1 MDIAIVGRG
10 CVLPGALTPDQY
22 WDNLVAGRQSLSTVP
37 RGRWG
42 LGPQWAMATDTET
55 VDRSYSD
62 VGGYVHG
69 FESVFDPSGFAI
81 GADSVLTLDPLFQ
94 WVLHAGREALRESG
108 RGTAPPRSGL
118 VLGNLCMPPDGMAGF
133 AEHVLLDSVPALRG
147 ERTRPDA
154 RNRFSAGLPAHIAA
168 KALGL
173 DAGSFALDA
182 ACASSLYAIK
192 LACDRLLDGSADLML
207 AGAVNRADQLIL
219 QVNFAAL
226 SATSRTGQ
234 SRPFHRDSDGLVLG
248 EGAGMVA
255 LMRLADAVRQDVPI
269 FGVVRGV
276 GLSNDGRTGGLLV
289 PAQDGQE
296 RAMRQAYEVAGLA
309 PETVSLVE
317 CHATG
322 TPVGDSIEVRSLATV
337 FAENPDL
344 PIGSAKSNLGHVL
357 APAGIAGL
365 LKVVGGMRAGVRP
378 PTVGAERPITALD
391 GTPIRLVTEAE
402 EWTGPL
408 RAGVSAFGF
417 GGNNA
422 HLVVDGW
429 VENVGAVA
437 PPVPPRRDEPVAIVA
452 IGAKVAD
459 GADAE
464 DFRRDVLTGHR
475 RRTSRAEIDLT
486 LAGLRFPPRDLERAY
501 PQQLVVLETA
511 REAVR
516 DVTLPRERTLVLVGM
531 GTDLTGTRY
540 GARLRVPQWM
550 EDAGADTTEID
561 AFREAFAG
569 PYTAAVSVGAMPNLV
584 ANRINAQLDL
594 AGPGYTVSAEE
605 ASGIVAL
612 DIAARALRVGEADA
626 AIVGAVDLSGDPVH
640 QAALR
645 ELGRE
650 TTPGDAAV
658 VLVLKRLS
666 DAERDGDRVIAL
678 LDESDTE
685 PADLVVGDSGLS
697 TVDFFGEAHAA
708 VGLVGIAV
716 AATALRHGALPRA
729 GAPATPAVV
738 RTAEVVVDPL
748 EADRRRVR
756 LRSFGT
762 PEPWTA
768 EDGPSLEVYSGRD
781 RAEVLAALEAG
792 RRSDD
797 GPARLAVVVEGER
810 GKAIERARRW
820 LTDTGVKPAGVAYR
834 DEPLTGEVAFVFT
847 NGAAVYP
854 SMGRELWL
862 AFPDAVAS
870 ASERFG
876 SPLSLSDG
884 QPASVIED
892 IVDLGKFSMLHKEIT
907 DSLGLR
913 PSAVIGYSAGE
924 PVGLTVMGVWPD
936 ITKWNNDFR
945 ENELLND
952 LTGDC
957 RVLREQWR
965 RAGIE
970 EDRWASHLVNGP
982 AAEVRAVLADHPG
995 VHVMAENAPDV
1006 CVVGGPEQA
1015 CAKLLARTGLPAI
1028 KIGYHFA
1035 AHVPEL
1041 ESVRAEW
1048 RDFATQPAREIP
1060 GVRFYSG
1067 ATTESYTAT
1076 SARAAEAVS
1085 AQGVSTVRFADVVER
1100 AWADGVR
1107 VFVELGPQGLCTS
1120 WIRRT
1125 LGDREHL
1132 AVALD
1137 APDGRGLRQFGFAL
1151 AELVAAGVPVRAAE
1165 FFDRLRRPRAVPGK
1179 TVRFPVLWNE
1189 VRLPEL
1195 RSAPVSAPTSAP
1207 VPAPVSAPALTP
1219 GLVNLV
1225 MAQRERLAA
1234 AHAAVLAQHTET
1246 HRRFLDLQTRTT
1258 IALMGQPVVEA
1269 GKKLVF
1275 DRSDLL
1281 LLGAGP
1287 VSRVFGPRF
1296 AVQDNHRRHI
1306 RLPQPPMLLFD
1317 RVLEM
1322 DAEPA
1327 SMGTGVIRTETDVH
1341 PDSWYLD
1348 HTGYLPPGLMVE
1360 TGQGTLVLMS
1370 WLGADLGHPG
1380 DRNYRLLDAELT
1392 YLGSPARAGEVI
1404 SCEVN
1409 VDGHSEYDGLIIF
1422 ACRYDYWV
1430 GEELRVTVR
1439 SRSGLFTDEAL
1450 ASSPGVPWNPSDHV
1464 PAAGAPLDIPV
1475 NACAPRKFGPQ
1486 EMLAFANGRAAD
1498 CFGQPEMRSH
1508 TSSPRLGGERT
1519 WLLHEVTEFDPAGGP
1534 WGRGYLRVETPV
1546 ADDAWFFDGHFRD
1559 DPCMPGNLIVD
1570 GGFQAMAFYLA
1581 ALGFTVD
1588 RDGWRFEPVQRET
1601 YDWRCG
1607 KQITPANE
1615 RLVYE
1620 LFVAEVRGGDEPTLI
1635 ADIVCAVD
1643 GVNAFHGSRFGLT
1656 LRRGDAG

>member
-1 MDIAIVGRG
+1 MTREGNSSVDIAIVGRG
-10 CVLPGALTPDQY
+10 CVLPGAFTPGQY
-22 WDNLVAGRQSLSTVP
+22 WDNLVAGRRSLSTVP
-37 RGRWG
+37 PGRWG
-42 LGPQWAMATDTET
+42 LGPRWAMATDSET
-55 VDRSYSD
+55 VDRTYSD
-62 VGGYVHG
+62 VGGYVRG
-69 FESVFDPSGFAI
+69 FEAVFDPSGFAI
-81 GADSVLTLDPLFQ
+81 DTPTVLALDPLFQ

-108 RGTAPPRSGL
+108 LGAAPSRSGL
-118 VLGNLCMPPDGMAGF
+118 VLGNLCMPPEAMAGF
-133 AEHVLLDSVPALRG
+133 AAHVLLDATPALRG
-147 ERTRPDA
+147 DRPRPDA
-154 RNRFSAGLPAHIAA
+154 RNRFSAGLPAHLAA

-207 AGAVNRADQLIL
+207 AGAVNRADQLVL

-255 LMRLADAVRQDVPI
+255 LVRLADAVRQDMPI

-296 RAMRQAYEVAGLA
+296 RAMRQAYEVAGIP

-322 TPVGDSIEVRSLATV
+322 TPVGDSIEVRSLAHV
-337 FAENPDL
+337 FAASESL

-365 LKVVGGMRAGVRP
+365 LKVIGGMQAGVRP
-378 PTVGAERPITALD
+378 PTLGAEEPITALD
-391 GTPIRLVTEAE
+391 GTPIRLVTEPE

-429 VENVGAVA
+429 TENVGVVE
-437 PPVPPRRDEPVAIVA
+437 PPVPPARVGPVAIVA

-464 DFRRDVLTGHR
+464 DFRRDVLTGNR
-475 RRTSRAEIDLT
+475 RRDLRSDVDLT

-516 DVTLPRERTLVLVGM
+516 DVTLPRERTLVLVGT

-540 GARLRVPQWM
+540 CARLRVPQWM
-550 EDAGADTTEID
+550 EDVGADTRD
-561 AFREAFAG
+561 AAAFREAIAG

-605 ASGIVAL
+605 ASGLVAL
-612 DIAARALRVGEADA
+612 DLAARALRLGEADA
-626 AIVGAVDLSGDPVH
+626 AVVGAVDLSGDPVH

-650 TTPGDAAV
+650 ATPGDAAV

-678 LDESDTE
+678 LDPDGSE
-685 PADLVVGDSGLS
+685 PADVVIDES
-697 TVDFFGEAHAA
+697 TVDFFGAAHAA
-708 VGLVGIAV
+708 VGLVGVAM
-716 AATALRHGALPRA
+716 AATALRHGVIPSA
-729 GAPATPAVV
+729 GAPATPVV
-738 RTAEVVVDPL
+738 GLRTAEVVVDPL
-748 EADRRRVR
+748 EAPRTRVR
-756 LRSFGT
+756 LRAAGT
-762 PEPWTA
+762 PEPWA
-768 EDGPSLEVYSGRD
+768 PDSPELEVYSGRD

-792 RRSDD
+792 RTSDT
-797 GPARLAVVVEGER
+797 GPARLAVVVEGDR
-810 GKAIERARRW
+810 GKAIDRARRW
-820 LTDTGVKPAGVAYR
+820 LSDGGVKPAGVAYR
-834 DEPLTGEVAFVFT
+834 DAPIGGEVAFVFT

-854 SMGRELWL
+854 DMGREVWL

-876 SPLSLSDG
+876 GPLTPPG
-884 QPASVIED
+884 GHPPSVVED

-945 ENELLND
+945 ENELLGD
-952 LTGDC
+952 LTGEC
-957 RVLREQWR
+957 RALREQWR
-965 RAGIE
+965 QAGIA

-982 AAEVRAVLADHPG
+982 AAAVRAVLDDHPG

-1015 CAKLLARTGLPAI
+1015 CAKLLARTGLPSI

-1041 ESVRAEW
+1041 GPVRAAW

-1076 SARAAEAVS
+1076 SERAAEAVS
-1085 AQGVSTVRFADVVER
+1085 AQGVSTVRFAEVVER

-1107 VFVELGPQGLCTS
+1107 VFVELGPQGLCTG

-1165 FFDRLRRPRAVPGK
+1165 FFDRMRRPRAVTGK
-1179 TVRFPVLWNE
+1179 TMRFPVGWAD

-1195 RSAPVSAPTSAP
+1195 RHS
-1207 VPAPVSAPALTP
+1207 PAPVAAPAP
-1219 GLVNLV
+1219 APVAVAPDLVNLV
-1225 MAQRERLAA
+1225 MAQRERVAA
-1234 AHAAVLAQHTET
+1234 AHAAVLTRHTEV
-1246 HRRFLDLQTRTT
+1246 HRRFLELQTRTT
-1258 IALMGQPVVEA
+1258 IALMGRPPE
-1269 GKKLVF
+1269 KELVF
-1275 DRSDLL
+1275 DREDLL

-1296 AVQDNHRRHI
+1296 AAQDDHRRHI

-1327 SMGTGVIRTETDVH
+1327 SMGAGVIKTETDVH
-1341 PDSWYLD
+1341 PDAWYLD

-1370 WLGADLGHPG
+1370 WLGADLGHSG

-1409 VDGHSEYDGLIIF
+1409 VDGHSEYNGLIIF

-1430 GEELRVTVR
+1430 GGELRVTVR

-1450 ASSPGVPWNPSDHV
+1450 AGSPGVPWNPAEHV
-1464 PAAGAPLDIPV
+1464 PAGDAPLDIPP
-1475 NACAPRKFGPQ
+1475 NACPPGKFAPHQ
-1486 EMLAFANGRAAD
+1486 MLAFANGRAAE
-1498 CFGQPEMRSH
+1498 CFGRAEMRSH
-1508 TSSPRLGGERT
+1508 SASPRLGSERT

-1581 ALGFTVD
+1581 ALGFTAD
-1588 RDGWRFEPVQRET
+1588 RDGWRFEPVRGET

-1620 LFVAEVRGGDEPTLI
+1620 LFIAEVRGGDEPTLI
-1635 ADIVCAVD
+1635 ADVVCAVD

-1656 LRRGDAG
+1656 LRRGDAR